1 VVIVYDARMRN
12 VTLFGAAL
20 LFGLALAINAC
31 SSEGKVG
38 EECDEGGKTEG
49 ECESGGVCGKQTSG
63 ALQCLK
69 ICTVQT
75 DCAADQECNGVEG
88 TNTKGCRTKSGS
100 GGSSGSSGTSGGGD
114 SDGGKK

>member
-1 VVIVYDARMRN
+1 MMK
-12 VTLFGAAL
+12 VTLFGAAA
-20 LFGLALAINAC
+20 LFGLALAIGAC

-69 ICTVQT
+69 VCTVQT
-75 DCAADQECNGVEG
+75 DCAGDQECNGVEG

-100 GGSSGSSGTSGGGD
+100 GTGGGD
-114 SDGGKK
+114 GGGGGPGDGDGGKK